1 VKPKLPLPKPE
12 NPKKKKIL
20 ALTGIAMGI
29 GLTLTVAT
37 QTFARDVGYNPAL
50 GNAISQEMHVYY
62 PWAIVDWHRR
72 YFQKQP
78 ELFNGA
84 FENGKIAF
92 MICFM
97 LGLVGGIASSQ
108 KLKGVENLHGSARWA
123 TTKEV
128 YQAGLLH
135 KPKKN
140 GEKEPP
146 YVYVGAYEEKKGK
159 VVYLKHSGPEHVL
172 TYAPTRSGKGVGLVI
187 PTLLSWYES
196 AVITDLKGELWALT
210 AGYRSSGLK
219 NNCIKFEPASKESAH
234 WNPLDE
240 IRLGTENEIG
250 DAQNLANMIVDPEG
264 KGLEGQDAHWKKTA
278 FALYVGLILHVLYLR
293 KHEGTP
299 ASMLQID
306 NLLSDPNRDI
316 KELWSEMINYPHL
329 GEKEDQSD
337 WKPHPVI
344 SAAAKDQLDRPDE
357 EAGSVLSTV
366 KSNLALFRDNIVSE
380 NTSDS
385 DFHVRD
391 IMNCKDP
398 MSVYIVTQPA
408 DKTRLKP
415 LVRMFVNMTVRVL
428 AGTEGLK
435 FVDGRAVCANKHRLL
450 MMLDEF
456 PSLGK
461 LDIMQESLAFVAG
474 YGIKCYL
481 ICQDLSQLKSEQ
493 SGYGHEESIT
503 SNCHIQNAYPPNRPE
518 TAEYLSKLT
527 GTATILKESVTK
539 SGNSIFSSNTSRTI
553 QETQRPLLTPDECL
567 RLSGPKKNDKGD
579 ITEAGD
585 MLVFV
590 AGFPAI
596 YGKQPL
602 YFKDPVFLKRSKMK
616 APEEYTVHITNEM
629 RAENN
634 QIQEPKIRYKKIT
647 DRTDKKQK
655 ADESKEFQTRFN
667 AEDYV

>member
-1 VKPKLPLPKPE
+1 MKPELPLPKPD

-37 QTFARDVGYNPAL
+37 QTFARDVGYNPVL
-50 GNAISQEMHVYY
+50 GNVISQENHIYY
-62 PWAIVDWHRR
+62 PWAIIDWHKR

-97 LGLVGGIASSQ
+97 LGLIGGVASSQ
-108 KLKGVENLHGSARWA
+108 TLKGVKNLHGSARWA
-123 TTKEV
+123 TDKDLYACSLLQKEDDN
-128 YQAGLLH
+128 
-135 KPKKN
+135 K
-140 GEKEPP
+140 P
-146 YVYVGAYEEKKGK
+146 YVYVGGYVDKKGRMH
-159 VVYLKHSGPEHVL
+159 YLRHSGPEHIL
-172 TYAPTRSGKGVGLVI
+172 CYAPTRSGKGVGLVI
-187 PTLLSWYES
+187 PTLLSWTES

-210 AGYRSSGLK
+210 AGYRKSIGQK
-219 NNCIKFEPASKESAH
+219 VVRFEPAAKESAH

-329 GEKEDQSD
+329 GEKEDKSD
-337 WKPHPVI
+337 WRPHPVI

-539 SGNSIFSSNTSRTI
+539 SGNSIFNSSTSRTI

-616 APEEYTVHITNEM
+616 APEEYTVHISNEM

-634 QIQEPKIRYKKIT
+634 QIQEPKLRYKKIT
-647 DRTDKKQK
+647 DRTDKKQE